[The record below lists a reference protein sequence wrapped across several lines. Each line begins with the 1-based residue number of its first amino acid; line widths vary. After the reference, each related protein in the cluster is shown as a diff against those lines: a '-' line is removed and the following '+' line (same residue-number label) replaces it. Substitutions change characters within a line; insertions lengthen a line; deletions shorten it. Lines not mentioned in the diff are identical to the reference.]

1 MSLNPFPAFLLL
13 LLILF
18 SPQDHEVNFVREN
31 ITMKIEKEYFYVNG
45 IYYLQNS
52 DNDRIVLTYPFPEG
66 PDYGNVDSIFFFNLT
81 TNDTVKIL
89 KSNQERIMFSLDLKL
104 NEETALQVS
113 YRQKLKSNVA
123 KYILK
128 STLAWQT
135 PLEVAFYQLIV
146 PEYIRINQF
155 SILPDDSLQ
164 TQHETL
170 YYWKK
175 SNYMPQSDMI
185 IHFSLL
191 DIEKH

>member
-1 MSLNPFPAFLLL
+1 
-13 LLILF
+13 
-18 SPQDHEVNFVREN
+18 
-31 ITMKIEKEYFYVNG
+31 MKIEKDYFYVNG
-45 IYYLQNS
+45 IYYLQYS
-52 DNDRIVLTYPFPEG
+52 DDDRIVLNYPFPEG
-66 PDYGNVDSIFFFNLT
+66 PEYGVVDSIFFLDLT
-81 TNDTVKIL
+81 TNDPVKIL

-113 YRQKLKSNVA
+113 YRQKLNSNVA

-128 STLAWQT
+128 STLAWQV
-135 PLEVAFYQLIV
+135 PLEVVFYQLIV

-175 SNYMPQSDMI
+175 SNYMPQSDLI
-185 IHFSLL
+185 FQFSF
-191 DIEKH
+191 IGE